1 MGIPTLQFEAVKVE
15 MKQNKTGIILTL
27 NIHPDDLPEP
37 LMRDFVGARYQ
48 VVMVRLNGEDKPMQ
62 RDTEYQRDAVREA
75 GILCRDKGFAKFLLE
90 TGQIFEETEATVID
104 WLKEEL
110 GIQSRAELKDNINA
124 AKHLRTI
131 KEEFQQWKQNV

>member
-1 MGIPTLQFEAVKVE
+1 MKTLQFEAVKVE

-48 VVMVRLNGEDKPMQ
+48 VVMVRLNGEDRPMN
-62 RDTEYQRDAVREA
+62 RDTEYQRDPVRTA
-75 GILCRDKGFAKFLLE
+75 GMMCRDKGFAKFLME
-90 TGQIFEETEATVID
+90 TGQIFEDSESSVVE

-110 GIQSRAELKDNINA
+110 AIESRAELKDKPQA
-124 AKHLRTI
+124 AKRLWSI
-131 KEEFQQWKQNV
+131 NEEYQLWKQSV